1 MSEKGRG
8 KGNTKKKRM
17 SAAEFAAV
25 VPHLSMSE
33 NRLNAARAA
42 LVDNEKLEDIARPH
56 NWSKQTVGGAVD
68 IVWKAFQRVK
78 ESLRLAELGGVS
90 YAAVDEAELPEG
102 WKRVCI
108 DAPEYLIEIVQAEVE
123 RLKRANSADDSS
135 Q

>member
-8 KGNTKKKRM
+8 KGNTKKRRM
-17 SAAEFAAV
+17 SAAEFEAV
-25 VPHLSMSE
+25 VPLLSMSE
-33 NRLNAARAA
+33 SRLNAARAA

-56 NWSKQTVGGAVD
+56 GWDKQTVGGAVN
-68 IVWKAFQRVK
+68 IVWKAFQKVK

-90 YAAVDEAELPEG
+90 YLRDELDLPDG

-123 RLKRANSADDSS
+123 RLKRANSSDGSS

>member
-8 KGNTKKKRM
+8 KGNTKKRRM
-17 SAAEFAAV
+17 SAAEFDAV
-25 VPHLSMSE
+25 VPLLSMSE

-56 NWSKQTVGGAVD
+56 GWDKQTVGGAVN

-90 YAAVDEAELPEG
+90 YLRDELDLPDG

-108 DAPEYLIEIVQAEVE
+108 DAPECLIDIFQAEVE
-123 RLKRANSADDSS
+123 KLKRANSSDDPS

>member
-1 MSEKGRG
+1 MTEKGRG
-8 KGNTKKKRM
+8 KGNTKKRRM
-17 SAAEFAAV
+17 SAAEFDAV

-33 NRLNAARAA
+33 SRLNAARAA

-56 NWSKQTVGGAVD
+56 GWDKQTVGGAVN

-90 YAAVDEAELPEG
+90 YVVDEAELPEG

-108 DAPEYLIEIVQAEVE
+108 DAPEYLIDILKAEVE
-123 RLKRANSADDSS
+123 RLKRSNSADDSG

>member
-8 KGNTKKKRM
+8 KGNTKKRRM
-17 SAAEFAAV
+17 SAAEFDAV
-25 VPHLSMSE
+25 VPLLSMSE

-42 LVDNEKLEDIARPH
+42 LVDNEKLEDIARP
-56 NWSKQTVGGAVD
+56 NGWDKQTVGGAVN

-90 YAAVDEAELPEG
+90 YLRDELDLPDG

-108 DAPEYLIEIVQAEVE
+108 DAPEYLIDIFQAEVE
-123 RLKRANSADDSS
+123 KLKRANSSDDPS

>member
-1 MSEKGRG
+1 MSE
-8 KGNTKKKRM
+8 
-17 SAAEFAAV
+17 S
-25 VPHLSMSE
+25 
-33 NRLNAARAA
+33 RLNAARAA

-56 NWSKQTVGGAVD
+56 GWDKQTVGGAVN
-68 IVWKAFQRVK
+68 IVWKAFQKVK

-90 YAAVDEAELPEG
+90 YLRDELDLPDG

-123 RLKRANSADDSS
+123 RLKRANSSDDSS

>member
-8 KGNTKKKRM
+8 KGNTKKRRM
-17 SAAEFAAV
+17 SEAEFDAV
-25 VPHLSMSE
+25 VPLLSMSE

-42 LVDNEKLEDIARPH
+42 LVDNEKLEDIARP
-56 NWSKQTVGGAVD
+56 NGWDKQTVGGAVN

-90 YAAVDEAELPEG
+90 YLRDELDLPDG

-108 DAPEYLIEIVQAEVE
+108 DAPEYLIDIFQAEVE
-123 RLKRANSADDSS
+123 KLKRANPSDDSS